1 MSTALN
7 NDRERVLQATDLVR
21 LIGEHVTLKRSGREH
36 VCICPFHDDH
46 SPSMHVVTH
55 KGTPF
60 YKCFACGASGTAI
73 DFVMHYHKMPFID
86 ALRFLADRASID
98 LAPRRSDQAAADGPS
113 RTDIVRAN
121 DLARHFF
128 RDTLNHAEL
137 GRAARDVIE
146 KRGITPLMVEQF
158 GLGAAPNDWEAL
170 GNWARRN
177 RHDGRAFRA
186 AGLVKDRSSGTGLRD
201 TFVNRLTFPIG
212 DQMGRTIAFGGRV
225 LNPEDQPKYLNSP
238 ESAVFQKSRTL
249 YGVHLAADSI
259 RKHGEAIVTEGYM
272 DVIAMHQHGFTNVV
286 ATLGTALSDDHAAL
300 LQRLCDRV
308 TLLFDGD
315 EAGQKAADRAVEMFF
330 SRPIEVRICVLP
342 GGCDPDDLLRTPGG
356 SERMTSL
363 LAQATD
369 ALAFVVRRFKTG
381 LDGASSLSAR
391 QRHIEDLLARLADLG
406 LASMSGL
413 RKRMILPALS
423 DLLRIP
429 MADLAG
435 MIPKQARRPIGASSP
450 TASAPSPTLNA
461 GMVMEAKS
469 AAALSPA
476 GRARRVAEE
485 ALLAVMLFEPSV
497 RFERVDAGDG
507 HMLSVG
513 EAYGPE
519 CFADP
524 ACRAI
529 YGAMHEFLE
538 SGAPFD
544 PPTIQ
549 ALVVDAGLARM
560 VMDLYDRGRMLCGE
574 REEDAA
580 RVWRD
585 ASKRFDQIRDREA
598 RRTEHDALRA
608 AIPDPERPATRTL
621 TLMQRTIEERR
632 RHGDDRA
639 ALPRG
644 VRS

>member
-1 MSTALN
+1 MALN

-21 LIGEHVTLKRSGREH
+21 LIGEHITLKRSGREH

-98 LAPRRSDQAAADGPS
+98 LAPRRGDQAASDGPS

-121 DLARHFF
+121 DLARQFF
-128 RDTLNHAEL
+128 RQTLKHAEL
-137 GRAARDVIE
+137 GRAARETIE
-146 KRGITPLMVEQF
+146 KRGISPIMVEQF

-186 AGLVKDRSSGTGLRD
+186 AGLVKDRTSGSGLRD
-201 TFVNRLTFPIG
+201 TFVNRLTFPIC

-249 YGVHLAADSI
+249 YGLHLAADSI

-272 DVIAMHQHGFTNVV
+272 DVIAMHQHGFSNVV
-286 ATLGTALSDDHAAL
+286 ATLGTALSDDHATV

-315 EAGQKAADRAVEMFF
+315 EAGQNAADRAVEMFF
-330 SRPIEVRICVLP
+330 SRPIDVRICVLP

-356 SERMTSL
+356 IERMTSL
-363 LAQATD
+363 LALATD
-369 ALAFVVRRFKTG
+369 ALAFLVRRFKTG
-381 LDGASSLSAR
+381 LDGATSISAR

-413 RKRMILPALS
+413 RKRMILPSLS
-423 DLLRIP
+423 DLIGVP
-429 MADLAG
+429 MVDLVG
-435 MIPKQARRPIGASSP
+435 MIPRRTRRPPA
-450 TASAPSPTLNA
+450 NA
-461 GMVMEAKS
+461 AGGEANTSGEPAIEAKT

-476 GRARRVAEE
+476 GRTRRVAEE
-485 ALLAVMLFEPSV
+485 SLLAVLLFEPSV

-513 EAYGPE
+513 EAYGPD

-549 ALVVDAGLARM
+549 SLMTDASLARM
-560 VMDLYDRGRMLCGE
+560 VMTLYDRGRMLCGE

-585 ASKRFDQIRDREA
+585 ASKRFDQVRDREA
-598 RRTEHDALRA
+598 RRTEHDAIRA
-608 AIPDPERPATRTL
+608 STPDSDGPATRTL